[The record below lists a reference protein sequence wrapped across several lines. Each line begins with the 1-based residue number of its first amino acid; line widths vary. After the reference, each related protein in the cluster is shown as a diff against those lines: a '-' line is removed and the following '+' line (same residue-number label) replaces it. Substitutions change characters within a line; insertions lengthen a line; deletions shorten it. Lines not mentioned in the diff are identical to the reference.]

1 MRIALVHDSLTQL
14 GGAERVLDV
23 LHEMFPKAP
32 VFTLVFSDKLKEKY
46 KGWDIRASWL
56 QRIYKLFPKF
66 QYLFPLIPMAVGSLR
81 FKNFDLVI
89 SSSSS
94 FAKNIRV
101 PKGCLHV
108 NYCHT
113 PTRFLWLDGDYLTQ
127 EIPSWLKIFMPLFRL
142 LLVVLRKWDYRCAQ
156 KVDAF
161 FANSQE
167 VKKRI
172 QQIYHRESVVINPP
186 IDTEFWQQTKLTE
199 DYFLVAGRL
208 QPHKGNERIIRLF
221 SRLSTSLHVVGTGR
235 QETYLKSFASKNVS
249 FLGKISDEQLRDE
262 YSGALG
268 LIYPQIEDF
277 GLMPLEAAACG
288 TPSLG
293 LAKAGSLETIIPGK
307 TGELFSEAES
317 DDELIARLRNWK
329 KSDFN
334 PEVLQTHAGTFGKA
348 RFSQDFKTRLSMILK
363 KAGHENCG

>member
-46 KGWDIRASWL
+46 KGWDIRVSWL
-56 QRIYKLFPKF
+56 QSIYNFFPKF
-66 QYLFPLIPMAVGSLR
+66 QYLFPLIPMAVSSLS

-94 FAKNIRV
+94 FAKNIHV

-113 PTRFLWLDGDYLTQ
+113 PTRFLWLDGDYLSQ
-127 EIPSWLKIFMPLFRL
+127 EIPSGLKIFTPVFRL
-142 LLVVLRKWDYRCAQ
+142 LLGFLRKWDYRSAQ

-186 IDTEFWQQTKLTE
+186 IDMEFWHPTKPAG

-221 SRLSTSLHVVGTGR
+221 SHLSTPLHVVGTGR
-235 QETYLKSFASKNVS
+235 QEAYLQSFAGKNVS
-249 FLGKISDEQLRDE
+249 FLGRISDEQLRDE

-307 TGELFSEAES
+307 TGRLFSETDS
-317 DDELIARLRNWK
+317 DGDLIVQLRNWK

-334 PEVLQTHAGTFGKA
+334 PDILKAHAETFGKA
-348 RFSQDFKTRLSMILK
+348 RFGQDFKTRLDMILK
-363 KAGHENCG
+363 KPGHENCG